1 MFVFLGIF
9 SFIQVLNAQ
18 DLVKCDS
25 IERLLQNTGID
36 SIKVSCYADLCWEYK
51 DNDPNKA
58 FKSGQ
63 SGLELANRINYLS
76 GQATCLKNIGLVH
89 YHHGNYLQAMEYFQ
103 KALKIYESVKDFRGV
118 AACYN
123 NIGLIHYAQ
132 GNYNLAENYYNE
144 SYTIVQKLIDKT
156 QDSKLNRQYI
166 IVTGHALN
174 NLGMIFYMRHD
185 LNKSRD
191 YFMKAMDY
199 YRRVS
204 YEKGFAS
211 IYNQLGKN
219 YEGEN
224 TTTAIHYYE
233 KSLEISKKI
242 GDKAGICDVLSD
254 IAKFYNLLKNFRK
267 AIEYSKEQLQLS
279 TEIQYLES
287 QRMAF
292 KNLSSASEGLDDNK
306 EAFRNYKLYKLI
318 SDSIFNVEKQK
329 QATYLEVF
337 LETER
342 KQNEIVLLNK
352 DNRLQETEIKRQKAQ
367 KNGLMIAILLI
378 FLLAFVLLR
387 NYFRIRK
394 TLALI
399 KLQKKELEQNSDKLS
414 KQASLIQFQKDEL
427 EKSNNILS
435 TQRHELQAK
444 NDELNSQNEELQAT
458 MEELRNAQAQLV
470 ESEKMASLGVLS
482 AGIAHE
488 INNPVNFISSG
499 IEGLKAVVNEFWS
512 HDLADR
518 RKSKIF
524 TAENGLPIEN
534 DPGEALEIFRKDYS
548 VIISNI
554 DEGIERTVNVIK
566 SLLMFTRAEQN
577 VLKLVHNIHENLD
590 STLVLLMN
598 QYKNRINIIKNYG
611 AIPPLYCYPGKLNQI
626 LMNILS
632 NAIQSI
638 ANSGTI
644 TIETSTTSGPGKV
657 NVNSKREGSHNAEF
671 TQYLLISIK
680 DTGEGIPEEIRDKI
694 FQPFFTT
701 KDAGKG
707 TGLGLSISYS
717 LVKEH
722 KGIIQYTSKVNEGTN
737 FMIYLPINNE

>member
-1 MFVFLGIF
+1 
-9 SFIQVLNAQ
+9 
-18 DLVKCDS
+18 
-25 IERLLQNTGID
+25 
-36 SIKVSCYADLCWEYK
+36 
-51 DNDPNKA
+51 
-58 FKSGQ
+58 
-63 SGLELANRINYLS
+63 
-76 GQATCLKNIGLVH
+76 
-89 YHHGNYLQAMEYFQ
+89 
-103 KALKIYESVKDFRGV
+103 
-118 AACYN
+118 
-123 NIGLIHYAQ
+123 
-132 GNYNLAENYYNE
+132 
-144 SYTIVQKLIDKT
+144 
-156 QDSKLNRQYI
+156 
-166 IVTGHALN
+166 
-174 NLGMIFYMRHD
+174 
-185 LNKSRD
+185 
-191 YFMKAMDY
+191 MKAMDY
-199 YRRVS
+199 YRRAS
-204 YEKGFAS
+204 YEKGYAS
-211 IYNQLGKN
+211 IYDQLGKN
-219 YEGEN
+219 YETEN
-224 TTTAIHYYE
+224 ATTSIHYYE

-242 GDKAGICDVLSD
+242 GDKAGVCDVLSD
-254 IAKFYNLLKNFRK
+254 IARFYNMMKNFRK
-267 AIEYSKEQLQLS
+267 AIEYCNEELQLS

-287 QRMAF
+287 QRHTF
-292 KNLSSASEGLDDNK
+292 KNLSIAYEGLNDNK
-306 EAFRNYKLYKLI
+306 GALRNYKLYELI

-352 DNRLQETEIKRQKAQ
+352 DNRLQDAEIKRQKAQ

-399 KLQKKELEQNSDKLS
+399 KQQKKELEQNSDELS

-435 TQRHELQAK
+435 NQRYELQAK
-444 NDELNSQNEELQAT
+444 NDELNSQNEELHAT

-512 HDLADR
+512 HYP
-518 RKSKIF
+518 
-524 TAENGLPIEN
+524 ENRNKTNTTVTEQGLQIEN
-534 DPGEALEIFRKDYS
+534 ELDEALEILRKDYS
-548 VIISNI
+548 IIMSNI

-566 SLLMFTRAEQN
+566 SLLLFTRAEQN

-590 STLVLLMN
+590 STLVLLTN
-598 QYKNRINIIKNYG
+598 QYKNRIDIVKNYG

-626 LMNILS
+626 FMNILS
-632 NAIQSI
+632 NAIQAI
-638 ANSGTI
+638 ADSGTI
-644 TIETSTTSGPGKV
+644 TIETSVTSDPGKV
-657 NVNSKREGSHNAEF
+657 IVKSKREGSPDGEF
-671 TQYLLISIK
+671 TRYILISIK
-680 DTGEGIPEEIRDKI
+680 DTGEGIPESIRDKI

-717 LVKEH
+717 LVREH
-722 KGIIQYTSKVNEGTN
+722 RGIIQYTSKVNEGTC
-737 FMIYLPINNE
+737 FMIFLPISNE